1 MLLTLVKVEDHTPIS
16 SPINYRR
23 VLTRVKRAVMEL
35 DLDIP
40 GPRIIR
46 EEKGPTHRNGRAISR
61 KMKRRRLVDKK
72 GRIHVNYANV
82 PDRGQLYYLSDQF
95 TTLIEARWRYVILIF
110 SLAFILSW
118 LVFGS
123 IWWGIYSY
131 RLKYHNITCIEK
143 VSSWTSAFLFSLET
157 QTTIGYGGRQITP
170 DCPEGVI
177 CLLIQCIIGLLISS
191 TMLGLIFAKLSR
203 PHRRRGTILF
213 SRHAVIGPR
222 DGKLYLMLRIADL
235 RKKQLIESHV
245 RVYLIRRHVTS
256 EGEEIGC
263 FRQPLSVSYDNDDDE
278 DEKIFLFAPV
288 ILQHEINEDSP
299 FYNYSADD
307 LLLADFEVVVLLE
320 GIVEPTGMT
329 MQARTSY
336 VGDEIHWGHLFVDIM
351 SYKDT
356 SRGAGHYNVDISRFH
371 ETFKVDLP
379 RASAKEFYKERRDE
393 NAGENEQEN
402 SQQQEMQE
410 NIDLAGASQSL
421 VHSGVSLIPNG
432 DVGTQTAVTKL

>member
-1 MLLTLVKVEDHTPIS
+1 
-16 SPINYRR
+16 
-23 VLTRVKRAVMEL
+23 MEL

-40 GPRIIR
+40 GPRVR

-61 KMKRRRLVDKK
+61 KMKRRRLVDKR
-72 GRIHVNYANV
+72 GRIHLNYVNV

-110 SLAFILSW
+110 SLAFIVSW

-131 RLKYHNITCIEK
+131 RLKYHNIQCIEK
-143 VSSWTSAFLFSLET
+143 VYSWTSAFLFSLET

-203 PHRRRGTILF
+203 PHRRRNTILF

-222 DGKLYLMLRIADL
+222 DGKIYLMFRIADL
-235 RKKQLIESHV
+235 RKKQLIESHT

-263 FRQPLSVSYDNDDDE
+263 FRQPLPVTYDNDDDD

-288 ILQHEINEDSP
+288 VLLHEINEESP

-307 LLLADFEVVVLLE
+307 FLFADFEIVVLLE

-336 VGDEIHWGHLFVDIM
+336 VGEEIHWGHLFVDIM

-356 SRGAGHYNVDISRFH
+356 SVDDGHYNVDISRFH

-379 RASAKEFYKERRDE
+379 RVSAREFYKARRDE
-393 NAGENEQEN
+393 NEPESEQEN
-402 SQQQEMQE
+402 SQQQEMEE
-410 NIDLAGASQSL
+410 NIDLTDASQSL
-421 VHSGVSLIPNG
+421 ARSGVTLIPNG
-432 DVGTQTAVTKL
+432 DVGKQNMAVTKL

>member
-1 MLLTLVKVEDHTPIS
+1 
-16 SPINYRR
+16 
-23 VLTRVKRAVMEL
+23 MEL
-35 DLDIP
+35 ELDNP
-40 GPRIIR
+40 GPRVR
-46 EEKGPTHRNGRAISR
+46 EEKGPIHRNGRAISR

-72 GRIHVNYANV
+72 GRIHVNYVNV

-110 SLAFILSW
+110 SMAFIVSW

-143 VSSWTSAFLFSLET
+143 VYSWTSAFLFSLET

-203 PHRRRGTILF
+203 PHRRRNTILF

-222 DGKLYLMLRIADL
+222 DGKLFLMFRIADL
-235 RKKQLIESHV
+235 RKKQLIESHI

-263 FRQPLSVSYDNDDDE
+263 FRQPLPVSYDNDDDD

-288 ILQHEINEDSP
+288 VLLHEINEESP

-307 LLLADFEVVVLLE
+307 LLFADFEVVLLLE

-336 VGDEIHWGHLFVDIM
+336 VGEEIHWGHLFVDIM

-356 SRGAGHYNVDISRFH
+356 SIDDGHYNVDISRFH

-379 RASAKEFYKERRDE
+379 RVSAREFYKARHDE
-393 NAGENEQEN
+393 NAPEREQEN
-402 SQQQEMQE
+402 SQQQEIEE
-410 NIDLAGASQSL
+410 NIDLTEVRASQS
-421 VHSGVSLIPNG
+421 HSGVTLIPNG
-432 DVGTQTAVTKL
+432 DVVGKQMAVTKL